1 MAADRT
7 QGPSRR
13 ERDRRARRN
22 ERLVVAAAGGVLVLA
37 ALVVAV
43 GLFLTQ
49 YRPPRAHVLGVGDR
63 DYDAGAVVRRALY
76 ELRFGD
82 AVTALDAAVPDTLRR
97 LEDDEVLRSRAPL
110 LVGSVDWIEVRAEL
124 IDRVGLDGIEGFLD
138 RYTVLLRDSGLRR
151 DEMEAMVEAQILE
164 RRLRDAFAA
173 GLDAAGGQ
181 ALLSRIRLADAA
193 AAGDVRRLAAA
204 DGADFAAI
212 AAERGSAQAADD
224 GADLGWRPLAALA
237 PAARE
242 AIGPLAA
249 GEVSAVVRDGPFHDV
264 YLVRERD
271 DERPLDDAQRAAI
284 AGERFEAW
292 LAAERGAVETVEDLS
307 AGEQRWI
314 LDRVIGGL
322 DAARTV
328 ASGGAQ

>member
-1 MAADRT
+1 MAANRA

-13 ERDRRARRN
+13 ERDLRARRN
-22 ERLVVAAAGGVLVLA
+22 ERLVVAAAAGVLVLA
-37 ALVVAV
+37 ALVVAA

-49 YRPPRAHVLGVGDR
+49 YRPPRAHVLAAGER

-76 ELRFGD
+76 EMRFGD
-82 AVTALDAAVPDTLRR
+82 AVSALDAAVPDTLRR

-124 IDRVGLDGIEGFLD
+124 IGQVGLDGIEGFAD
-138 RYTVLLRDSGLRR
+138 RYAELLRDSGLRR
-151 DEMEAMVEAQILE
+151 EEMEAMVEAQILE

-173 GLDAAGGQ
+173 DLGAAGGQ
-181 ALLSRIRLADAA
+181 ALLSRIRLADAD
-193 AAGDVRRLAAA
+193 AAGDVRRLASE

-212 AAERGSAQAADD
+212 AAERGSAQAAD
-224 GADLGWRPLAALA
+224 GLDLGWRPLDALA

-242 AIGPLAA
+242 AIAPLAA

-271 DERPLDDAQRAAI
+271 DERPLDDAQRDGIAA
-284 AGERFEAW
+284 ERFEAW
-292 LAAERGAVETVEDLS
+292 LAAERGRIETVEDLS
-307 AGEQRWI
+307 AGEERWI

-322 DAARTV
+322 DDARRV
-328 ASGGAQ
+328 ASGGTR